1 MDQVIEMKPKW
12 IILPAVCM
20 ILLAGCTTPRR
31 GQSAERTGISLSPVA
46 KAKLRAQAR
55 IADLKSIRRWTASLP
70 HPMSLIFRDS
80 LSYSDKKEIDML
92 KMKTH
97 WFVMPATGLCLLAAG
112 CSQWTP
118 AMIHRDS
125 GTVEAITQT
134 QPPTGTVARNPA
146 VVILRPAV
154 QAAAQAAGPMGGT
167 VLGIVAAIASLI
179 AGATGTA
186 AARSRGQLNRHKQAV
201 SELARVIPPGT
212 ILHPAT
218 QRVITAATS

>member
-1 MDQVIEMKPKW
+1 MPGVPSPL
-12 IILPAVCM
+12 ILRLQMEGRA
-20 ILLAGCTTPRR
+20 
-31 GQSAERTGISLSPVA
+31 SAL
-46 KAKLRAQAR
+46 Q
-55 IADLKSIRRWTASLP
+55 SIRRWDAKRSNA
-70 HPMSLIFRDS
+70 F
-80 LSYSDKKEIDML
+80 
-92 KMKTH
+92 
-97 WFVMPATGLCLLAAG
+97 MPASPGDFPGYDDKENNMLRIQKQVWIFPAAGACLLAAG
-112 CSQWTP
+112 CSQWNP

-125 GTVEAITQT
+125 HAVEAITQA
-134 QPPTGTVARNPA
+134 QPPVGTLAQNPA
-146 VVILRPAV
+146 VMILRPAV

>member
-1 MDQVIEMKPKW
+1 MIELKPKW
-12 IILPAVCM
+12 ITLPAACM
-20 ILLAGCTTPRR
+20 ILLAGCTAAH
-31 GQSAERTGISLSPVA
+31 GVQSAVSRSGVPIPPVA
-46 KAKLRAQAR
+46 KAKLNAQAR
-55 IADLKSIRRWTASLP
+55 ITALKSISRWTAILP
-70 HPMSLIFRDS
+70 HPMSPIFQDS
-80 LSYSDKKEIDML
+80 LNYSDKKEIDML

-97 WFVMPATGLCLLAAG
+97 WFVMPAAGLCLLAAG

-118 AMIHRDS
+118 ALIHRDS
-125 GTVEAITQT
+125 HTVEAITQN
-134 QPPTGTVARNPA
+134 QPPTGPTAHNPA
-146 VVILRPAV
+146 VVILRPAI

-179 AGATGTA
+179 AGATTTA
-186 AARSRGQLNRHKQAV
+186 AARAKSQVNRHKQAV

>member
-1 MDQVIEMKPKW
+1 MIEMKPKW
-12 IILPAVCM
+12 IILPAACM
-20 ILLAGCTTPRR
+20 ILLAGCTATRC
-31 GQSAERTGISLSPVA
+31 GQLAARTGISRSPVA
-46 KAKLRAQAR
+46 KAKLNAQAR
-55 IADLKSIRRWTASLP
+55 ITALKSISRWTASLP
-70 HPMSLIFRDS
+70 HPMSPIFQDS
-80 LSYSDKKEIDML
+80 LNYSDKKEIDML

-97 WFVMPATGLCLLAAG
+97 WFVMPAAGLCLLAAG

-118 AMIHRDS
+118 ALIHRDS
-125 GTVEAITQT
+125 HTVEAITQN
-134 QPPTGTVARNPA
+134 QPPTGPTAHNPA
-146 VVILRPAV
+146 VVILRPAI

-179 AGATGTA
+179 AGATTTA
-186 AARSRGQLNRHKQAV
+186 AARAKSQVNRHKQAV